1 MSLFLIRRERAFAAL
16 ISMGVPEGGGHGS
29 AAGTYSSI
37 ADPGFV
43 HPLNTSCAFS
53 TVDVKHLG
61 EETNVKKL
69 DMKL

>member
-1 MSLFLIRRERAFAAL
+1 
-16 ISMGVPEGGGHGS
+16 MGVPEGGGHGS